1 MLYLF
6 SSFTSILFIDEFI
19 NSPIIILKLNNL
31 QKAKKK
37 KKTRSYYSMY
47 RIIFIPMY
55 LFLYTLCF
63 SVTCQ
68 FRVYHWAAVGDSYYM
83 LLFNN
88 ILDALKEI
96 TERTWDFDFYSHWP
110 LYSSH
115 RDAKS
120 GVTITV
126 PLFKSA
132 RGGRVCE
139 VQNSQW
145 PKKKKIV

>member
-19 NSPIIILKLNNL
+19 NSPIIILKLNYL
-31 QKAKKK
+31 QRAKKK
-37 KKTRSYYSMY
+37 KPRSYYSMY

-68 FRVYHWAAVGDSYYM
+68 FSVYHWAAVGNSYYM

-96 TERTWDFDFYSHWP
+96 TEST
-110 LYSSH
+110 
-115 RDAKS
+115 
-120 GVTITV
+120 
-126 PLFKSA
+126 
-132 RGGRVCE
+132 
-139 VQNSQW
+139 
-145 PKKKKIV
+145 